1 MKYRGKVGFV
11 DTVDNNDGIWDDGI
25 TERIYRGD
33 VLRNTKRKEA
43 GESVNDNV
51 NISNLLSII
60 ADDYAYEHLYAITY
74 AEWMG
79 HRWNVT
85 NIEIQRP
92 RLILTL
98 GGLYNGETLAAEHT

>member
-1 MKYRGKVGFV
+1 MKYRGKIGYIE
-11 DTVDNNDGIWDDGI
+11 TVNIGNGVWRPET

-33 VLRNTKRKEA
+33 ILRNTKRNEA
-43 GESVNDNV
+43 GESVNNDVKIN
-51 NISNLLSII
+51 NLLSII
-60 ADDYAYEHLYAITY
+60 ADDYAYSHIYALSY

-79 HRWNVT
+79 HRWNVS

-98 GGLYNGETLAAEHT
+98 GGLYNGEISSTEGP